1 MVGIAALGA
10 AVGGFSKGYMEGEK
24 HRSEME
30 DAEVRRD
37 LGKSQLKQAKREEQ
51 YQDELAKLYT
61 DNPAQPDASATQG
74 GIAAPGVAPVAANPA
89 GAGPAPAAETP
100 VAGAAPSQAPTV
112 GGGIVA
118 PGQQPTG
125 SKVSTGNIGSMQAA
139 IERRQQLDLK
149 YGKIN
154 EVQALQMMKNYKQL
168 QQEGV
173 IDGLNYFQQ
182 TGDRAGAI
190 NMINSTG
197 AMKLD
202 PNASFK
208 IEQKEIAP
216 GFKMPNVVVTS
227 PDGQHSFNQYDALT
241 GALNPKEAF
250 SLKHDVG
257 IKLATLSWQR
267 EHGEQ
272 LYNLQKQQGQAQIA
286 HWGAMEA
293 EQKRQTQIT
302 LDRLGVEQSNRVMAK
317 IDAGRKEA
325 NASVGFIPLAEDKL
339 SMLSPA
345 EKTAY
350 GQKMMAG
357 QAVAAT
363 WESNIDLK
371 TGNPGITISEAK
383 AATQFANKNPSA
395 VKSENGQWFVNM
407 GEKKVYVP
415 IPPAELEKQFKAGQQ
430 GGQPAA
436 PQPGVTAPGGGQ
448 PSAPAAAPQQGIRT
462 PQSQAPDF
470 TGARVLSQ
478 AAGGYNV
485 QLANGTTT
493 MVSEA
498 DAARMGLLGN
508 QQSAG
513 GMKLLTRAGVGRWN
527 VQLPNGTTAM
537 ITDQEAKQRG
547 LL

>member
-30 DAEVRRD
+30 DAEVRRE
-37 LGKSQLKQAKREEQ
+37 LGRSQLKQAKREEA
-51 YQDELAKLYT
+51 YQDELANLYT
-61 DNPAQPDASATQG
+61 DNPAPAGGDAQG
-74 GIAAPGVAPVAANPA
+74 GIAAPGAAPVAANPA
-89 GAGPAPAAETP
+89 GGAAPVADAP

-112 GGGIVA
+112 GGGIAA
-118 PGQQPTG
+118 PGATAAG
-125 SKVSTGNIGSMQAA
+125 GRVNTGNIGSMQAA

-202 PNASFK
+202 PNAQFK

-241 GALNPKEAF
+241 GALNPKDAF

-293 EQKRQTQIT
+293 EQRRQTQIT
-302 LDRLGVEQSNRVMAK
+302 LDRLGVEQSNRIMTK

-345 EKTAY
+345 EKQAY
-350 GQKMMAG
+350 SQKMMAG

-363 WESNIDLK
+363 WESNVDLK
-371 TGNPGITISEAK
+371 TGNPGISISEAK

-395 VKSENGQWFVNM
+395 VKSENGQWFVKM

-415 IPPAELEKQFKAGQQ
+415 IPPAELEKQLQAGSQG

-436 PQPGVTAPGGGQ
+436 PQPGVSAPGGGA
-448 PSAPAAAPQQGIRT
+448 APAQPAAQPQSGIRT

-470 TGARVLSQ
+470 TGAKILTR
-478 AAGGYNV
+478 AGNEGFNV
-485 QLANGTTT
+485 QLANGRTAV
-493 MVSEA
+493 VSEA
-498 DAARMGLLGN
+498 DAARLGLIGQPN
-508 QQSAG
+508 
-513 GMKLLTRAGVGRWN
+513 GMKLLSRAGVGQWN
-527 VQLPNGTTAM
+527 VQLQNGTTAIM
-537 ITDQEAKQRG
+537 SEQQLRQQGFTNF
-547 LL
+547 